1 MWCMYQSLW
10 QTGSADC
17 RSINVLRS
25 RIIWRTYYTAVFC
38 MEAKHVDKKLFRS
51 YMLLI
56 TFAVALV
63 LLLTKIDVLLSG
75 FGVALGLLK
84 PFFIGFAIA
93 FVLNIPYTVILDGL
107 NRMDA
112 KGKLKKV
119 KNPIAIIGAYVL
131 CIGIIVG
138 IFAIIIPELA
148 RSINSLISN
157 SEEYMDNIQGFFI
170 WLSQFDFSWLAEL
183 DLNQILTSLKAELTA
198 FLNKSIN
205 ALSAVFPQIFSMT
218 ASVISIVAN
227 FFIAMIVSIYLLV
240 SKEDLCRQI
249 KKLTYAFLPRSWAD
263 ECVEIVHL
271 SSQCFTNFVTGQL
284 MEACILGLLCFVG
297 MTIFRFEYAFLI
309 SMMIGVSAIIPVVG
323 AFIGTVPG
331 VLLLLF
337 VEPMQAIWFVVF
349 ILVLQQIEGNLIY
362 PKVVGES
369 VGLPALWVLMG
380 IVVGGG
386 VGGVL
391 GMLLGVPVFTI
402 VYKLTSKITHDRLQ
416 KKEIDIRKL

>member
-25 RIIWRTYYTAVFC
+25 RIIWRSYYTAVFC

-75 FGVALGLLK
+75 LGVALGLLK

-138 IFAIIIPELA
+138 IFAIIIPELG

>member
-17 RSINVLRS
+17 RSVNVLRS

-138 IFAIIIPELA
+138 IFAIIIPELG

-416 KKEIDIRKL
+416 KREIDIRKL

>member
-1 MWCMYQSLW
+1 M
-10 QTGSADC
+10 
-17 RSINVLRS
+17 
-25 RIIWRTYYTAVFC
+25 
-38 MEAKHVDKKLFRS
+38 DKKLFRS

-138 IFAIIIPELA
+138 IFAIIIPELG

-263 ECVEIVHL
+263 ECVEIVRL

-416 KKEIDIRKL
+416 KREIDIRKL

>member
-1 MWCMYQSLW
+1 
-10 QTGSADC
+10 
-17 RSINVLRS
+17 
-25 RIIWRTYYTAVFC
+25 

-56 TFAVALV
+56 TFAVALI

-75 FGVALGLLK
+75 LGVALGLLK

-138 IFAIIIPELA
+138 IFAIIIPELG

-263 ECVEIVHL
+263 ECVEIVRL

-416 KKEIDIRKL
+416 KREIDIRKL

>member
-1 MWCMYQSLW
+1 
-10 QTGSADC
+10 
-17 RSINVLRS
+17 
-25 RIIWRTYYTAVFC
+25 

-75 FGVALGLLK
+75 LGVALGLLK

-138 IFAIIIPELA
+138 IFAIIIPELG

-249 KKLTYAFLPRSWAD
+249 KKLTYAFLPRNWAD

-416 KKEIDIRKL
+416 KREIDIRKL

>member
-56 TFAVALV
+56 TFAVALI

-75 FGVALGLLK
+75 LGVALGLLK

-138 IFAIIIPELA
+138 IFAIIIPELG

-416 KKEIDIRKL
+416 KREIDIRKL

>member
-1 MWCMYQSLW
+1 M
-10 QTGSADC
+10 
-17 RSINVLRS
+17 
-25 RIIWRTYYTAVFC
+25 
-38 MEAKHVDKKLFRS
+38 DKKLFRS

-56 TFAVALV
+56 TFAVALI

-75 FGVALGLLK
+75 LGVALGLLK

-119 KNPIAIIGAYVL
+119 ENPIAIIGAYVL

-138 IFAIIIPELA
+138 IFAIIIPELG

-263 ECVEIVHL
+263 ECVEIVRL

-416 KKEIDIRKL
+416 KREIDIRKL

>member
-1 MWCMYQSLW
+1 M
-10 QTGSADC
+10 
-17 RSINVLRS
+17 
-25 RIIWRTYYTAVFC
+25 
-38 MEAKHVDKKLFRS
+38 DKKLFRS
-51 YMLLI
+51 YMMLI
-56 TFAVALV
+56 TFAVALI
-63 LLLTKIDVLLSG
+63 LLLTKIDVLMKG
-75 FGVALGLLK
+75 VGVALGLLK

-93 FVLNIPYTVILDGL
+93 FVLNIPYTAILDGL
-107 NRMDA
+107 NRMDTNH
-112 KGKLKKV
+112 KLKKV

-138 IFAIIIPELA
+138 VFAIIIPELG

-157 SEEYMDNIQGFFI
+157 SDKYMNNIQGFFI

-183 DLNQILTSLKAELTA
+183 DLNQILASLKAELTT

-205 ALSAVFPQIFSMT
+205 ALSAIFPQIFSVT

-227 FFIAMIVSIYLLV
+227 FFIALIVSIYLLV
-240 SKEDLCRQI
+240 SKADLCRQV
-249 KKLTYAFLPRSWAD
+249 KKVTYAFLPRSWAD
-263 ECVEIVHL
+263 ECVEIARL
-271 SSQCFTNFVTGQL
+271 SSQCFSNFVTGQL

-309 SMMIGVSAIIPVVG
+309 SMMVGVSAIIPVVG

-337 VEPMQAIWFVVF
+337 VEPMQAIWFIVF

-402 VYKLTSKITHDRLQ
+402 AYKLVSQITHDRLQ
-416 KKEIDIRKL
+416 KKEIDVRKL

>member
-1 MWCMYQSLW
+1 
-10 QTGSADC
+10 
-17 RSINVLRS
+17 
-25 RIIWRTYYTAVFC
+25 

-75 FGVALGLLK
+75 LGVALGLLK

-138 IFAIIIPELA
+138 IFAIIIPELG

-263 ECVEIVHL
+263 ECVEIVRL

-416 KKEIDIRKL
+416 KREIDIRKL

>member
-1 MWCMYQSLW
+1 MWCMHQSLW
-10 QTGSADC
+10 KTGSADC

-75 FGVALGLLK
+75 LGVALGLLK

-138 IFAIIIPELA
+138 IFAIIIPELG

-183 DLNQILTSLKAELTA
+183 DLNHILTSLKAELTA

-402 VYKLTSKITHDRLQ
+402 AYKLTSKITHDRLQ
-416 KKEIDIRKL
+416 KREIDIRKL

>member
-1 MWCMYQSLW
+1 
-10 QTGSADC
+10 
-17 RSINVLRS
+17 
-25 RIIWRTYYTAVFC
+25 

-75 FGVALGLLK
+75 LGVALGLLK

-138 IFAIIIPELA
+138 IFAIIIPELG

-263 ECVEIVHL
+263 ECVEIVRL

-349 ILVLQQIEGNLIY
+349 ILVLQQIEGSLIY

-416 KKEIDIRKL
+416 KREIDIRKL

>member
-1 MWCMYQSLW
+1 
-10 QTGSADC
+10 
-17 RSINVLRS
+17 
-25 RIIWRTYYTAVFC
+25 

-75 FGVALGLLK
+75 LGVALGLLK

-138 IFAIIIPELA
+138 IFAIIIPELG

-416 KKEIDIRKL
+416 KREIDIRKL

>member
-1 MWCMYQSLW
+1 
-10 QTGSADC
+10 
-17 RSINVLRS
+17 
-25 RIIWRTYYTAVFC
+25 

-56 TFAVALV
+56 TFAVALI

-75 FGVALGLLK
+75 LGVALGLLK

-138 IFAIIIPELA
+138 IFAIIIPELG

-263 ECVEIVHL
+263 ECVEIVRL

>member
-75 FGVALGLLK
+75 LGVALGLLK

-138 IFAIIIPELA
+138 IFAIIIPELG

-416 KKEIDIRKL
+416 KREIDIR

>member
-1 MWCMYQSLW
+1 M
-10 QTGSADC
+10 
-17 RSINVLRS
+17 
-25 RIIWRTYYTAVFC
+25 
-38 MEAKHVDKKLFRS
+38 DKKLFRS

-75 FGVALGLLK
+75 LGVALGLLK

-138 IFAIIIPELA
+138 IFAIIIPELG

-263 ECVEIVHL
+263 ECAEIVRL

-331 VLLLLF
+331 VLILLF

-416 KKEIDIRKL
+416 KREIDIRKL

>member
-1 MWCMYQSLW
+1 M
-10 QTGSADC
+10 
-17 RSINVLRS
+17 
-25 RIIWRTYYTAVFC
+25 
-38 MEAKHVDKKLFRS
+38 DKKLFRS

-63 LLLTKIDVLLSG
+63 LVLTKIDILMNG

-93 FVLNIPYTVILDGL
+93 FVLNIPYTAILDGL
-107 NRMDA
+107 NRMD
-112 KGKLKKV
+112 KNHKLGKV
-119 KNPIAIIGAYVL
+119 KNPVAIVGAYVL
-131 CIGIIVG
+131 CLGIIVG

-148 RSINSLISN
+148 RSINNLITDSDK
-157 SEEYMDNIQGFFI
+157 YMANIQGFI
-170 WLSQFDFSWLAEL
+170 VWLSQFDFSWVAEI
-183 DLNQILTSLKAELTA
+183 DLTQILNSLKAELTT
-198 FLNKSIN
+198 FVNKSIN
-205 ALSAVFPQIFSMT
+205 ALSTVFPQLFSMT
-218 ASVISIVAN
+218 ASVISSVAN
-227 FFIAMIVSIYLLV
+227 FFIAIIVSIYLLV
-240 SKEDLCRQI
+240 SKESLCRQV
-249 KKLTYAFLPRSWAD
+249 KKVTYAFLPRSWAD
-263 ECVEIVHL
+263 ECVDVARL
-271 SSQCFTNFVTGQL
+271 SSQCFSNFVTGQL

-297 MTIFRFEYAFLI
+297 MTVFRFEYAFLI

-331 VLLLLF
+331 VLLLLL

-386 VGGVL
+386 IGGVL
-391 GMLLGVPVFTI
+391 GMLLGVPVFT
-402 VYKLTSKITHDRLQ
+402 VLYKLTSQITHDRL
-416 KKEIDIRKL
+416 KRKEIDIHNL

>member
-1 MWCMYQSLW
+1 M
-10 QTGSADC
+10 
-17 RSINVLRS
+17 
-25 RIIWRTYYTAVFC
+25 
-38 MEAKHVDKKLFRS
+38 DKKLFRS

-56 TFAVALV
+56 TFAVALI

-75 FGVALGLLK
+75 LGVALGLLK

-138 IFAIIIPELA
+138 IFAIIIPELG

-416 KKEIDIRKL
+416 KREIDIRKL

>member
-56 TFAVALV
+56 TFAVALI

-75 FGVALGLLK
+75 LGVALGLLK

-138 IFAIIIPELA
+138 IFAIIIPELG

-263 ECVEIVHL
+263 ECVEIVRL

-416 KKEIDIRKL
+416 KREIDIRKL

>member
-1 MWCMYQSLW
+1 M
-10 QTGSADC
+10 
-17 RSINVLRS
+17 
-25 RIIWRTYYTAVFC
+25 
-38 MEAKHVDKKLFRS
+38 DKKLFRS

-75 FGVALGLLK
+75 LGVALGLLK

>member
-1 MWCMYQSLW
+1 
-10 QTGSADC
+10 
-17 RSINVLRS
+17 
-25 RIIWRTYYTAVFC
+25 

-56 TFAVALV
+56 TFAVALI

-75 FGVALGLLK
+75 LGVALGLLK

-138 IFAIIIPELA
+138 IFAIIIPELG

-416 KKEIDIRKL
+416 KREIDIRKL

>member
-75 FGVALGLLK
+75 LGVALGLLK

-138 IFAIIIPELA
+138 IFAIIIPELG

-263 ECVEIVHL
+263 ECAEIVRL

-416 KKEIDIRKL
+416 KREIDIRKL

>member
-10 QTGSADC
+10 QTSSADC

-25 RIIWRTYYTAVFC
+25 RIIWRSYYTAVFC

-56 TFAVALV
+56 TFAVALI

-138 IFAIIIPELA
+138 IFAIIIPELG

-263 ECVEIVHL
+263 ECVEIVRL

>member
-25 RIIWRTYYTAVFC
+25 RIIWRSYYTAVFC

-75 FGVALGLLK
+75 LGVALGLLK

-138 IFAIIIPELA
+138 IFAIIIPELG

-416 KKEIDIRKL
+416 KREIDIRKL

>member
-1 MWCMYQSLW
+1 M
-10 QTGSADC
+10 
-17 RSINVLRS
+17 
-25 RIIWRTYYTAVFC
+25 
-38 MEAKHVDKKLFRS
+38 DKKLFRS

-75 FGVALGLLK
+75 LGVALGLLK

-416 KKEIDIRKL
+416 KREIDIRKL

>member
-1 MWCMYQSLW
+1 M
-10 QTGSADC
+10 
-17 RSINVLRS
+17 
-25 RIIWRTYYTAVFC
+25 
-38 MEAKHVDKKLFRS
+38 DKKLFRS

-75 FGVALGLLK
+75 LGVALGLLK

-138 IFAIIIPELA
+138 IFAIIIPELG

-218 ASVISIVAN
+218 ASVIGIVAN

-416 KKEIDIRKL
+416 KREIDIRKL

>member
-1 MWCMYQSLW
+1 M
-10 QTGSADC
+10 
-17 RSINVLRS
+17 
-25 RIIWRTYYTAVFC
+25 
-38 MEAKHVDKKLFRS
+38 DKKLFRS

-138 IFAIIIPELA
+138 IFAIIIPELG

-416 KKEIDIRKL
+416 KREIDIRKL

>member
-1 MWCMYQSLW
+1 MHGYMRLYGGFYFTQIGEDETCM
-10 QTGSADC
+10 
-17 RSINVLRS
+17 
-25 RIIWRTYYTAVFC
+25 
-38 MEAKHVDKKLFRS
+38 DKKLFRS

-56 TFAVALV
+56 VFAVALILV
-63 LLLTKIDVLLSG
+63 LTQIDVLMHGAGTALS
-75 FGVALGLLK
+75 LLK

-93 FVLNIPYTVILDGL
+93 FVLNIPYTAILDGL
-107 NRMDA
+107 NRMDQTQ
-112 KGKLKKV
+112 KLKKV

-131 CIGIIVG
+131 CIGIIIG
-138 IFAIIIPELA
+138 IFAIIIPELG
-148 RSINSLISN
+148 RSINTLLSN
-157 SEEYMDNIQGFFI
+157 SDKYLANIQNFLV
-170 WLSQFDFSWLAEL
+170 WLSQFDFSWLKEL
-183 DLNQILTSLKAELTA
+183 DLNQIVESLQAEITA

-205 ALSAVFPQIFSMT
+205 ALSALFPQIFSMT
-218 ASVISIVAN
+218 ASIISIVAN
-227 FFIAMIVSIYLLV
+227 FFIAVIVSIYLLV

-249 KKLTYAFLPRSWAD
+249 KKVTYAFLPRSWAD
-263 ECVEIVHL
+263 ECVEVARL
-271 SSQCFTNFVTGQL
+271 SSQCFSNFVTGQL

-309 SMMIGVSAIIPVVG
+309 SVMVGVSAIIPVVG

-349 ILVLQQIEGNLIY
+349 IVVLQQVEGNLIY

-386 VGGVL
+386 AGGIL
-391 GMLLGVPVFTI
+391 GMLLGVPVFT
-402 VYKLTSKITHDRLQ
+402 VFYKLTSQITNDRLQ
-416 KKEIDIRKL
+416 KKQIDVRNL

>member
-38 MEAKHVDKKLFRS
+38 MEAKHVEKKLFRS

-75 FGVALGLLK
+75 LGVALGLLK

-138 IFAIIIPELA
+138 IFAIIIPELG

-249 KKLTYAFLPRSWAD
+249 KKLTYAFLPHSWAD
-263 ECVEIVHL
+263 ECVEIVRL

-416 KKEIDIRKL
+416 KREIDIRKL

>member
-75 FGVALGLLK
+75 LGVALGLLK

-138 IFAIIIPELA
+138 IFAIIIPELG

-263 ECVEIVHL
+263 ECVEIVRL

-416 KKEIDIRKL
+416 KREIDIRKL

>member
-1 MWCMYQSLW
+1 MWCMHQSLW
-10 QTGSADC
+10 KTGSADC

-75 FGVALGLLK
+75 LGVALGLLK

-138 IFAIIIPELA
+138 IFAIIIPELG

-416 KKEIDIRKL
+416 KREIDIRNL

>member
-1 MWCMYQSLW
+1 M
-10 QTGSADC
+10 
-17 RSINVLRS
+17 
-25 RIIWRTYYTAVFC
+25 
-38 MEAKHVDKKLFRS
+38 DKKLFRS

-75 FGVALGLLK
+75 LGVALGLLK

-138 IFAIIIPELA
+138 IFAIIIPELG

-263 ECVEIVHL
+263 ECVEIVRL

-416 KKEIDIRKL
+416 KREIDIRKL

>member
-1 MWCMYQSLW
+1 M
-10 QTGSADC
+10 
-17 RSINVLRS
+17 
-25 RIIWRTYYTAVFC
+25 
-38 MEAKHVDKKLFRS
+38 DKKLFRS

-56 TFAVALV
+56 TFAVALI

-138 IFAIIIPELA
+138 IFAIIIPELG

-263 ECVEIVHL
+263 ECVEIVRL